1 MLTMQKPVIP
11 KKYRPEGFDII
22 HEDMDLIAVNKSS
35 GILSVEALWNDETVH
50 SALNNYIRKGASR
63 SSKEVY
69 VVHRLDQYTSG
80 VLLFAKSEKAQQDVK
95 SNWRDSKKT
104 YYCVVH
110 GRLKNREGLIET
122 YLSEDEDYLVHSS
135 KTDTSGQLARTE
147 YKVVHQA
154 GLMSVVKINLLTG
167 KKNQIRVHMAELGNP
182 IAGDIKYG
190 EKKSTFKNLM
200 LHAYSLEIQ
209 HPFKK
214 DRILFEAP
222 LPAYFKNY
230 KPDLPD
236 TTPKTGYKVDQATGR
251 KIENGAQT
259 DDSGE

>member
-1 MLTMQKPVIP
+1 MLPMQKPNIP
-11 KKYRPEGFDII
+11 KKYRPEGFEII
-22 HEDMDLIAVNKSS
+22 HEDMDLIAVNKQS

-69 VVHRLDQYTSG
+69 VVHRLDQFTSG
-80 VLLFAKSEKAQQDVK
+80 VLLFAKTEKAQYDVK
-95 SNWRDSKKT
+95 ANWRDSKKT

-110 GRLKNREGLIET
+110 GRLKNKEGLIET
-122 YLSEDEDYLVHSS
+122 FLKEDEDYMVHSS
-135 KTDTSGQLARTE
+135 KTDDGGQLARTE

-154 GLMSVVKINLLTG
+154 GTMSVVKINLLTG

-190 EKKSTFKNLM
+190 EKKSTFKHLM
-200 LHAYSLEIQ
+200 LHAYSLEIN

-230 KPDLPD
+230 KTDLPD
-236 TTPKTGYKVDQATGR
+236 TAPKSGVQVDQATGR
-251 KIENGAQT
+251 KIQTENPN
-259 DDSGE
+259 E